1 MILSS
6 FIFRSSILLHIGSH
20 MPTFFE
26 TFPIILV
33 GGDGIARVDVPS
45 RKAKSKYSVE
55 QVGVIVELYSGK
67 LDGVISR

>member
-1 MILSS
+1 
-6 FIFRSSILLHIGSH
+6 

-55 QVGVIVELYSGK
+55 QVGVIVELYSGE